1 MSYLLGDM
9 VCEESGCFQDWL
21 YAEVIRRTWL
31 RDPERRS
38 AAFLLALGN
47 MNGSPTCT
55 QHT

>member
-47 MNGSPTCT
+47 MNGTPTCT